1 MKKNILKTVSEKIQH
16 IWKKSDKLFVQD
28 SKKAVSDPEKKIKE
42 SIQKKEDIQIEKARQ
57 RRWSDFDFDK
67 TDGEAFEYFCADLLR
82 ANGFTNVELT
92 KKTGDLGVDILAE
105 KEQITYAV
113 QCKCHASNIGNQAVR
128 DVYSGKECYHCM
140 IGAVM
145 TNRFFTKA
153 AVRLATEHNI
163 LLWDREYLFQLIK
176 NAEKNVY
183 EVGKDLD
190 PGEYKIFG
198 EREKRWKCT
207 VSKDKNGK
215 SVLFQIIAEGCYTVE
230 IREKEYLILEDAY
243 FKPAVFEPYQSE
255 NNGWFAVKVGRDL
268 DAGEY
273 QIFAADEEISGY
285 YAIYKNARY
294 MESEKLEEEFFENK
308 SFIILREGTYFWG
321 ENCYIEKM

>member
-16 IWKKSDKLFVQD
+16 IWKKSDKLSVQD

-57 RRWSDFDFDK
+57 RRWSDFDK
-67 TDGEAFEYFCADLLR
+67 IDGEAFEYFCADLLR

-153 AVRLATEHNI
+153 AVRLAAEHNI

>member
-16 IWKKSDKLFVQD
+16 IWKKSDKLSVQD

-308 SFIILREGTYFWG
+308 SFIILREKERIFG
-321 ENCYIEKM
+321 EKTVI

>member
-16 IWKKSDKLFVQD
+16 IWKKSDKLSVQD

-145 TNRFFTKA
+145 SNRFFTKA

>member
-16 IWKKSDKLFVQD
+16 IWKKSDKLSVQD

-230 IREKEYLILEDAY
+230 IKRKKSIL
-243 FKPAVFEPYQSE
+243 F
-255 NNGWFAVKVGRDL
+255 
-268 DAGEY
+268 
-273 QIFAADEEISGY
+273 
-285 YAIYKNARY
+285 
-294 MESEKLEEEFFENK
+294 
-308 SFIILREGTYFWG
+308 
-321 ENCYIEKM
+321 

>member
-16 IWKKSDKLFVQD
+16 IWKKSDKLSVQD

-42 SIQKKEDIQIEKARQ
+42 SIQKNEDIQIEKARQ

-294 MESEKLEEEFFENK
+294 MESEKLEEEFFEYK
-308 SFIILREGTYFWG
+308 SFIILRVGTYFWG

>member
-16 IWKKSDKLFVQD
+16 IWKKSDKLSVQD
-28 SKKAVSDPEKKIKE
+28 SKKAVSDPEKK
-42 SIQKKEDIQIEKARQ
+42 DIQIEKARQ

>member
-1 MKKNILKTVSEKIQH
+1 M
-16 IWKKSDKLFVQD
+16 
-28 SKKAVSDPEKKIKE
+28 
-42 SIQKKEDIQIEKARQ
+42 
-57 RRWSDFDFDK
+57 
-67 TDGEAFEYFCADLLR
+67 
-82 ANGFTNVELT
+82 
-92 KKTGDLGVDILAE
+92 
-105 KEQITYAV
+105 
-113 QCKCHASNIGNQAVR
+113 
-128 DVYSGKECYHCM
+128 
-140 IGAVM
+140 
-145 TNRFFTKA
+145 
-153 AVRLATEHNI
+153 
-163 LLWDREYLFQLIK
+163 FQLIK

>member
-16 IWKKSDKLFVQD
+16 IWKKSDKLSVQD

-163 LLWDREYLFQLIK
+163 LVWDREYLFQLIK

>member
-1 MKKNILKTVSEKIQH
+1 MRKNILKTVSEKIQH
-16 IWKKSDKLFVQD
+16 IWKKNDLSSVQER
-28 SKKAVSDPEKKIKE
+28 KQAVSEPEKEIKE
-42 SIQKKEDIQIEKARQ
+42 CRKSKEEIKIEKKKQ
-57 RRWSDFDFDK
+57 RSWSDFDFDR
-67 TDGEAFEYFCADLLR
+67 TDGETFEYFCAELLR

-128 DVYSGKECYHCM
+128 DIYSGKECYHCM
-140 IGAVM
+140 IGVVM

-153 AVRLATEHNI
+153 AAKLAAEHNI

-190 PGEYKIFG
+190 PGEYRIFG

-207 VSKDKNGK
+207 VSKERNGK

-230 IREKEYLILEDAY
+230 VREKEYLILEEAY
-243 FKPAVFEPYQSE
+243 LKPAVFESYEME

-268 DAGEY
+268 AAGEY

-285 YAIYKNARY
+285 YAIYKSARY

-308 SFIILREGTYFWG
+308 SFVILREGTYFWG
-321 ENCYIEKM
+321 ENCYIEKR

>member
-1 MKKNILKTVSEKIQH
+1 MCIR
-16 IWKKSDKLFVQD
+16 DR
-28 SKKAVSDPEKKIKE
+28 E

>member
-16 IWKKSDKLFVQD
+16 IWKKSDKLSVQD

-42 SIQKKEDIQIEKARQ
+42 SIQKNEDIQIEKARQ